1 MKIKPPMPI
10 IRAVVVA
17 VIVGVIGWIGFDIS
31 PAVVE
36 ETVDAQLAAWE
47 ESEAADAQAPAGAAS
62 AAGRTATVV
71 AVIDGDTARV
81 NIDGRTE
88 TLRFIGIDTPET
100 ATSPAGLEC
109 YGDQATVRA
118 RALLA
123 GQTIVLTA
131 DPTQDEYDQYDRL
144 LVYAQ
149 LPSGI
154 DFGQTM
160 IEEGFARE
168 YTFVAAYEN
177 QATYQTAQQ
186 TAQAAGRGLWSACL
200 GDE

>member
-1 MKIKPPMPI
+1 
-10 IRAVVVA
+10 
-17 VIVGVIGWIGFDIS
+17 
-31 PAVVE
+31 
-36 ETVDAQLAAWE
+36 
-47 ESEAADAQAPAGAAS
+47 
-62 AAGRTATVV
+62 
-71 AVIDGDTARV
+71 
-81 NIDGRTE
+81 
-88 TLRFIGIDTPET
+88 
-100 ATSPAGLEC
+100 
-109 YGDQATVRA
+109 
-118 RALLA
+118 
-123 GQTIVLTA
+123 
-131 DPTQDEYDQYDRL
+131 L